1 MYNHTNN
8 QYSYITCNVY
18 IYVHNTGDLSRL
30 LVCWRYNLLQL
41 SKLSRT
47 YVHLQKEQVAMNN
60 IRLIKEAMGL
70 AVPFFLSSP
79 SHNP

>member
-8 QYSYITCNVY
+8 QYSYITFNVY

-70 AVPFFLSSP
+70 TVPFFLLSP